1 MSFVTTKSLPRRAML
16 RGMGAALALP
26 FLDAMVPALVGAEL
40 KPARRL
46 GFVYMPN
53 GVAKNHEWDRW
64 TPSGVGASFE
74 FSSILAPMAPLRD
87 RLVVIS
93 GLSQMEANAA
103 GDGNGDHTRGT
114 ATWLSGVRPKWTEGA
129 DVQAA
134 TTVDQ
139 IAATRLGADTPLPSI
154 EVGIDSNYRMGSCEN
169 GYSCVYMNTLAWRTP
184 TTPLPVENNPRVLF
198 ERLFGEGGT
207 TAQRVRQMRRNRSI
221 LDSVLSEIADL
232 QRTLGAGD
240 RATVG
245 DYVESVR
252 EVERRIQRAEAQSD
266 QGALPDLDR
275 PLGVPDRFDEHV
287 RLMFDLQLLAFRAD
301 LTRVSTFMLG
311 REVNSRIFPEIGIT
325 EPHHGLS
332 HHGNRQEPFEKYA
345 KINTYFTQLAADFF
359 EKLRSTPEGDANLL
373 DNSLFLF
380 GGALGN
386 GNEHAHH
393 DLPVVVLGG
402 GDRLKGGRHLVVP
415 PRTPM
420 TNLLLSLLDK
430 IDHPLDNLGD
440 STGTLN
446 LLAGV

>member
-1 MSFVTTKSLPRRAML
+1 V
-16 RGMGAALALP
+16 
-26 FLDAMVPALVGAEL
+26 
-40 KPARRL
+40 
-46 GFVYMPN
+46 
-53 GVAKNHEWDRW
+53 
-64 TPSGVGASFE
+64 
-74 FSSILAPMAPLRD
+74 
-87 RLVVIS
+87 
-93 GLSQMEANAA
+93 
-103 GDGNGDHTRGT
+103 
-114 ATWLSGVRPKWTEGA
+114 GA
-129 DVQAA
+129 DVHAA
-134 TTVDQ
+134 KTVDQ
-139 IAATRLGADTPLPSI
+139 IAAERLGAETPLPSI

-198 ERLFGEGGT
+198 ERLFGDGGS
-207 TAQRVRQMRRNRSI
+207 TAERLRQMRKNRSI
-221 LDSVLSEIADL
+221 LDSVLTEIADV
-232 QRTLGAGD
+232 QRSLGAGD
-240 RATVG
+240 RATVA
-245 DYVESVR
+245 DYVDSVR
-252 EVERRIQRAEAQSD
+252 EVERRIQRAEAQSG
-266 QGALPDLDR
+266 QVELPDLER

-345 KINTYFTQLAADFF
+345 KINIYFTQLAADFF
-359 EKLRSTPEGDANLL
+359 EKLRATTEGDANLL
-373 DNSLFLF
+373 DTSVFLF

-402 GDRLKGGRHLVVP
+402 GDRLKGGRHLVAP
-415 PRTPM
+415 KHTPM

-440 STGTLN
+440 STGKLN
-446 LLAGV
+446 LLSGV

>member
-1 MSFVTTKSLPRRAML
+1 MSFVTNKSLPRRTVL
-16 RGMGAALALP
+16 RGLGAAVALP
-26 FLDAMVPALVGAEL
+26 FLDAMVPALRGAGVS
-40 KPARRL
+40 PARRL
-46 GFVYMPN
+46 GFVYLPN
-53 GVAKNHEWDRW
+53 GVAKNQQWDRW
-64 TPSGVGASFE
+64 TPIGEGAAFE
-74 FSSILAPMAPLRD
+74 FSPILAPMAPLRD

-93 GLSQMEANAA
+93 GLSQMEANAS

-139 IAATRLGADTPLPSI
+139 IAATRLGAETALPSI
-154 EVGIDSNYRMGSCEN
+154 EAGIDSNYRMGSCEN

-184 TTPLPVENNPRVLF
+184 TAPLPVENNPRVLF

-207 TAQRVRQMRRNRSI
+207 TAQRLRQMRKNRSV
-221 LDSVLSEIADL
+221 LDSVLTEIADL

-245 DYVESVR
+245 DYVDSVR
-252 EVERRIQRAEAQSD
+252 EVERRIQRAEAQSG
-266 QGALPDLDR
+266 QAALPDLER

-287 RLMFDLQLLAFRAD
+287 RLMFELQLLAFRAD

-311 REVNSRIFPEIGIT
+311 REVNSRIFPELGIT

-345 KINTYFTQLAADFF
+345 KINTYFTQLAAEFF
-359 EKLRSTPEGDANLL
+359 TKLRATPEGDANLL

-380 GGALGN
+380 G
-386 GNEHAHH
+386 
-393 DLPVVVLGG
+393 
-402 GDRLKGGRHLVVP
+402 
-415 PRTPM
+415 
-420 TNLLLSLLDK
+420 
-430 IDHPLDNLGD
+430 
-440 STGTLN
+440 
-446 LLAGV
+446 